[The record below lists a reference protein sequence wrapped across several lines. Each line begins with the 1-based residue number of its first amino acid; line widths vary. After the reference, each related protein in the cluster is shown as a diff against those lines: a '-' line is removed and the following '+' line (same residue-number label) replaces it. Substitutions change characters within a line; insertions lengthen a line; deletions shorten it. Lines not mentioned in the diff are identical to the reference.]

1 MYQNNTKKI
10 RPFSLRISD
19 LLNEIKINTKIVHHT
34 ILSKTAPWTIRQPTI
49 NLELAKL
56 PKTKTHPITYQEKLI
71 RIQNKVPDHY
81 HIYTDGSK
89 QGKKK
94 FVLLFLKKKKK
105 ETLKCLLNEAS
116 IYSAETTAIDL
127 AMNIIANHKASK
139 FIIYT
144 KLLNKLN
151 TLSKNNN
158 IIFTWIP
165 SHIGIQGNEEADKA
179 AKKALQID
187 MCKSKIP
194 YTDLKP
200 TIKKFISD
208 KWQKSWDN
216 QTQNKL
222 HEIQEAIG
230 EWPTAY
236 RYIRREEVILARF
249 RIGHTHITRS
259 HLLKGEDAPVCPS
272 CKVQLTTKHIL
283 LNCNNLKH
291 IRTKYYQA
299 RNLRDIFKNTNP
311 ENIFNF
317 LKESNF
323 FSKI

>member
-1 MYQNNTKKI
+1 MKK
-10 RPFSLRISD
+10 
-19 LLNEIKINTKIVHHT
+19 
-34 ILSKTAPWTIRQPTI
+34 Q
-49 NLELAKL
+49 
-56 PKTKTHPITYQEKLI
+56 
-71 RIQNKVPDHY
+71 
-81 HIYTDGSK
+81 
-89 QGKKK
+89 
-94 FVLLFLKKKKK
+94 
-105 ETLKCLLNEAS
+105 
-116 IYSAETTAIDL
+116 
-127 AMNIIANHKASK
+127 
-139 FIIYT
+139 T
-144 KLLNKLN
+144 KL
-151 TLSKNNN
+151 
-158 IIFTWIP
+158 
-165 SHIGIQGNEEADKA
+165 Q
-179 AKKALQID
+179 KKALQID

-230 EWPTAY
+230 EWPTGY
-236 RYIRREEVILARF
+236 RSIRREEVILARLH
-249 RIGHTHITRS
+249 IGHTHITHS

>member
-1 MYQNNTKKI
+1 M
-10 RPFSLRISD
+10 
-19 LLNEIKINTKIVHHT
+19 
-34 ILSKTAPWTIRQPTI
+34 
-49 NLELAKL
+49 
-56 PKTKTHPITYQEKLI
+56 
-71 RIQNKVPDHY
+71 
-81 HIYTDGSK
+81 
-89 QGKKK
+89 
-94 FVLLFLKKKKK
+94 LLFLKKK
-105 ETLKCLLNEAS
+105 ETLKRLPNKAS

-127 AMNIIANHKASK
+127 AINIIANHKASK
-139 FIIYT
+139 FIIYTDSKSVLLALQNRDTSSPLIT

-158 IIFTWIP
+158 IIYTWIP
-165 SHIGIQGNEEADKA
+165 SHIGIQGNEKADKA

-187 MCKSKIP
+187 MCKAKIP
-194 YTDLKP
+194 CTDLKP

-230 EWPTAY
+230 EWPTGY
-236 RYIRREEVILARF
+236 RSIRREEVILARL
-249 RIGHTHITRS
+249 RIGHTHITHS

-272 CKVQLTTKHIL
+272 SKVQLTTKHIL

-317 LKESNF
+317 LKKKSNF

>member
-1 MYQNNTKKI
+1 MDPNK
-10 RPFSLRISD
+10 
-19 LLNEIKINTKIVHHT
+19 
-34 ILSKTAPWTIRQPTI
+34 
-49 NLELAKL
+49 
-56 PKTKTHPITYQEKLI
+56 EKNVGCAATS
-71 RIQNKVPDHY
+71 Q
-81 HIYTDGSK
+81 
-89 QGKKK
+89 
-94 FVLLFLKKKKK
+94 KKK
-105 ETLKCLLNEAS
+105 ESLKCLPNEAS

-127 AMNIIANHKASK
+127 AMNIIVNHKASK

-144 KLLNKLN
+144 DSKSVLLALQNRDTSSPLITKLLNKLH

-165 SHIGIQGNEEADKA
+165 SHIGIQGNEKA
-179 AKKALQID
+179 KLQKKFFKMICVGDL
-187 MCKSKIP
+187 KKRW

-208 KWQKSWDN
+208 KWEKSWDN
-216 QTQNKL
+216 QAQNKF
-222 HEIQEAIG
+222 HEAIE
-230 EWPTAY
+230 EWPTGH
-236 RYIRREEVILARF
+236 RSIRREVILVRLH
-249 RIGHTHITRS
+249 IGYTHITHS
-259 HLLKGEDAPVCPS
+259 HLLKGEDAPVCPT

-317 LKESNF
+317 LKKKAT
-323 FSKI
+323 FSARYNQTSI

>member
-1 MYQNNTKKI
+1 MDHKATNHK
-10 RPFSLRISD
+10 LR
-19 LLNEIKINTKIVHHT
+19 T
-34 ILSKTAPWTIRQPTI
+34 
-49 NLELAKL
+49 KL

-71 RIQNKVPDHY
+71 KIQNKFPDHY

-89 QGKKK
+89 QGKN
-94 FVLLFLKKKKK
+94 VGCAAISQKK
-105 ETLKCLLNEAS
+105 ETLKRLPNEVS

-127 AMNIIANHKASK
+127 AMNHKASK

-144 KLLNKLN
+144 DSKSVLLALQNRDTSSPLITKLLKKLN

-165 SHIGIQGNEEADKA
+165 SHIGIQGNEKADKA

-208 KWQKSWDN
+208 KWQKSLDN
-216 QTQNKL
+216 QTQNKR

-230 EWPTAY
+230 EWPTGH
-236 RYIRREEVILARF
+236 RSIRREEVILARL
-249 RIGHTHITRS
+249 RIGHTHITHS
-259 HLLKGEDAPVCPS
+259 HLLKREDAP
-272 CKVQLTTKHIL
+272 
-283 LNCNNLKH
+283 
-291 IRTKYYQA
+291 
-299 RNLRDIFKNTNP
+299 
-311 ENIFNF
+311 
-317 LKESNF
+317 
-323 FSKI
+323 